1 MSKEF
6 YLFWSVI
13 IFGWLSFYGCTATD
27 EKNNSISIEAS
38 LDTTQVTIGDVI
50 HFTVEVR
57 GVSNQRLVFSE
68 LNVGSPVE
76 IKENP
81 VSDSN
86 LGYRVLCNSWLL
98 RWNQSCQ

>member
-1 MSKEF
+1 MSKDF

-13 IFGWLSFYGCTATD
+13 IFGRLSFYGCTATD

-76 IKENP
+76 IKEK
-81 VSDSN
+81 SIFQEE
-86 LGYRVLCNSWLL
+86 
-98 RWNQSCQ
+98 NQSPI